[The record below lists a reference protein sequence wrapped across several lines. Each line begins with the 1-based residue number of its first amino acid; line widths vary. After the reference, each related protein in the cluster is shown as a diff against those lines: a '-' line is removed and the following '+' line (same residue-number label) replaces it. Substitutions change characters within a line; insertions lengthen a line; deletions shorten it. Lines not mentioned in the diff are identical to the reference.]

1 MFVDVF
7 PLRDPSF
14 TSEEMD
20 SEIQKQFEELFVS
33 LNKTRMLKMKLLSML
48 TQNLLMQLKF
58 MEFLGNCREIE
69 VCGTENTKVNKYFKF
84 HSMFSADAVHHF
96 KP

>member
-1 MFVDVF
+1 MEKISFPPLLQARNSEVRANAAFLFVDVF

-33 LNKTRMLKMKLLSML
+33 LNETKMLKMKLLSKL
-48 TQNLLMQLKF
+48 TQKKK
-58 MEFLGNCREIE
+58 C
-69 VCGTENTKVNKYFKF
+69 
-84 HSMFSADAVHHF
+84 
-96 KP
+96 